1 MKKTW
6 IRKCLSHKRLHAVTL
21 AGSLLL
27 LSVLSYLP
35 ARVHAKSTYTM
46 QQVIDDNISLKNND
60 TVLISGKEDLELLD
74 QYLEAG
80 KPVFQNTTFYQTCD
94 IALTDYTFSTVQDND
109 KSLIKI
115 YHSSTEK
122 CEAVFDASSNKFYT
136 DDSCQTESD
145 FSFQGDPWSPIGS
158 AAHPFMG
165 HYEGNQYAISGLWN
179 NAVLSS
185 VSKGAVGFF
194 DHMKNAAISNLN
206 LCDSFINVRYTNDA
220 GQNATETISNNCT
233 NNLGVMTTV
242 AEETTFECCNISN
255 ITMNIKNIPTCGIY
269 AGMFAGSTSG
279 TNDGRTFDT
288 CTVTNTMINIASRN
302 YSSGQSLPANMI
314 GMFTG
319 DYQHDSSLDQY
330 DTFTNCNSDGLIRD
344 ATHTSLVGG
353 ICGKTTQNVL
363 FLQCVN
369 NTIIRNANMAGGI
382 LGFCSSSN
390 TDPEST
396 LTNDTQLYSCQN
408 NAEITGAHIGG
419 ILGMSG
425 FASSSWSAVIDKCSN
440 TGNLNAY
447 QNAGGIL
454 MESHGHTYI
463 ANCNNSGAIFQIAD
477 SSQDAYTNIR
487 CSNNANEQV
496 CGLKISAIGG
506 LAGWIITDYDNAPTS
521 TVADTIYNSYNT
533 GSLTT
538 LSSADAGGLIGH
550 CFNQFTM
557 ENCYNSGSVSHD
569 KENGNTS
576 TDIEFPSSNTS
587 QTTRPIFTGGLIG
600 HNSSSSS
607 ANVRYC
613 YNAADIDPL
622 SNTWQYDY
630 FSGDPNP
637 SLIPLDTSKCYQ
649 ISKQQLT
656 ASPNTADITAID
668 ADDDLY
674 SNHASL
680 TDCLNSWVE
689 SENKE
694 SRAGYAPIHNIMT
707 ADFCG
712 WTSDGTDSPSLNSNI
727 SELPRLTH
735 IPASP
740 VPLATATTDP
750 TLIPSE
756 VPAPPAT
763 TTPEISTTPNVP
775 ASSTPEILTTPNVSV
790 SSTPEVSTTPNV
802 SVSVTPKVSTTPNV
816 FVSSTPEVSATPVTP
831 ATSTPAATAPVSNPN
846 DAPVSRSLTLRAGAS
861 RNGGILL
868 SWSCDPDQESFVV
881 YRRLKNK
888 PDFSLV
894 TALNTGTKGFTQK
907 LSGNTQAKYT
917 FTDKKAKPNKTYYY
931 KILSYTKNGT
941 VTSSTSVKAVSRLRA
956 PTITVRQKK
965 TAPGVQF
972 LQIRLSKYQ
981 GRYAGIY
988 IRKNN
993 GKYVYIRMKNNK
1005 ISPRRKT
1012 FNFRHSM
1019 RNVTLSVR
1027 VRTYQTKKRKKG
1039 SFYSKV
1045 KKVRIR

>member
-1 MKKTW
+1 M
-6 IRKCLSHKRLHAVTL
+6 
-21 AGSLLL
+21 
-27 LSVLSYLP
+27 
-35 ARVHAKSTYTM
+35 
-46 QQVIDDNISLKNND
+46 
-60 TVLISGKEDLELLD
+60 
-74 QYLEAG
+74 
-80 KPVFQNTTFYQTCD
+80 
-94 IALTDYTFSTVQDND
+94 
-109 KSLIKI
+109 
-115 YHSSTEK
+115 
-122 CEAVFDASSNKFYT
+122 
-136 DDSCQTESD
+136 
-145 FSFQGDPWSPIGS
+145 
-158 AAHPFMG
+158 
-165 HYEGNQYAISGLWN
+165 
-179 NAVLSS
+179 
-185 VSKGAVGFF
+185 
-194 DHMKNAAISNLN
+194 
-206 LCDSFINVRYTNDA
+206 
-220 GQNATETISNNCT
+220 
-233 NNLGVMTTV
+233 
-242 AEETTFECCNISN
+242 
-255 ITMNIKNIPTCGIY
+255 
-269 AGMFAGSTSG
+269 
-279 TNDGRTFDT
+279 
-288 CTVTNTMINIASRN
+288 
-302 YSSGQSLPANMI
+302 
-314 GMFTG
+314 
-319 DYQHDSSLDQY
+319 
-330 DTFTNCNSDGLIRD
+330 
-344 ATHTSLVGG
+344 
-353 ICGKTTQNVL
+353 
-363 FLQCVN
+363 
-369 NTIIRNANMAGGI
+369 
-382 LGFCSSSN
+382 
-390 TDPEST
+390 
-396 LTNDTQLYSCQN
+396 
-408 NAEITGAHIGG
+408 
-419 ILGMSG
+419 
-425 FASSSWSAVIDKCSN
+425 
-440 TGNLNAY
+440 
-447 QNAGGIL
+447 
-454 MESHGHTYI
+454 
-463 ANCNNSGAIFQIAD
+463 
-477 SSQDAYTNIR
+477 
-487 CSNNANEQV
+487 
-496 CGLKISAIGG
+496 KISAIGG
-506 LAGWIITDYDNAPTS
+506 LAGWIITDYDNAPAS
-521 TVADTIYNSYNT
+521 TVANTIYNSYNT

-550 CFNQFTM
+550 CLNQFTM

-613 YNAADIDPL
+613 YNAADIDAL

-656 ASPNTADITAID
+656 VSPNAADITAID

-680 TDCLNSWVE
+680 TDCLNRWVE
-689 SENKE
+689 NENKE
-694 SRAGYAPIHNIMT
+694 SHAGYAPIHNIMT
-707 ADFCG
+707 ADFCD
-712 WTSDGTDSPSLNSNI
+712 WISDGTDSPSLNSNI

-775 ASSTPEILTTPNVSV
+775 ASSTPESLTTPNVSV
-790 SSTPEVSTTPNV
+790 SSTP
-802 SVSVTPKVSTTPNV
+802 
-816 FVSSTPEVSATPVTP
+816 
-831 ATSTPAATAPVSNPN
+831 AATVPVSNPN

-868 SWSCDPDQESFVV
+868 SWSCDPNQESFVV

-1019 RNVTLSVR
+1019 RNITLSVR

>member
-1 MKKTW
+1 MKKPR
-6 IRKCLSHKRLHAVTL
+6 IRKCLRHKRLHAVTL

-27 LSVLSYLP
+27 LSVLSYPP

-46 QQVIDDNISLKNND
+46 QQVIDDNISLKNED
-60 TVLISGKEDLELLD
+60 TVLISDKEDLELLD
-74 QYLEAG
+74 QYLESGA
-80 KPVFQNTTFYQTCD
+80 PVSKNTTFYQTCD
-94 IALTDYTFSTVQDND
+94 IALSDYTFSTVQDND

-115 YHSSTEK
+115 YHSSTGE

-145 FSFQGDPWSPIGS
+145 FSFQGAPWNPIGS

-165 HYEGNQYAISGLWN
+165 HYEGNQHAISGLWN
-179 NAVLSS
+179 NAVISS
-185 VSKGAVGFF
+185 VTKASVGMF
-194 DHMKNAAISNLN
+194 DHTEHATISNLN
-206 LCDSFINVRYTNDA
+206 LSGALINVRYTNDA
-220 GQNATETISNNCT
+220 GQNATETTSNNCT

-242 AEETTFECCNISN
+242 AEETTFECCNVSN

-279 TNDGRTFDT
+279 TNDGRAFDT
-288 CTVTNTMINIASRN
+288 CTTADTMINIASRN
-302 YSSGQSLPANMI
+302 YSGSPLTLPANMI

-319 DYQHDSSLDQY
+319 YYQHNSSLDQY
-330 DTFTNCNSDGLIRD
+330 DTFTNCNSGGLIRD
-344 ATHTSLVGG
+344 TTRTSLMGG
-353 ICGKTTQNVL
+353 ICGKTTENVL

-369 NTIIRNANMAGGI
+369 NTIIRNANIAGGI
-382 LGFCSSSN
+382 LGFCASSN

-396 LTNDTQLYSCQN
+396 LTNDTQLYSCRN
-408 NAEITGAHIGG
+408 NAELTGAHIGG

-425 FASSSWSAVIDKCSN
+425 YASNSWSAVIDKCTN

-463 ANCNNSGAIFQIAD
+463 ANCSNSGAIFQIAD
-477 SSQDAYTNIR
+477 SSQDAHPGIS
-487 CSNNANEQV
+487 CSNNNTHEQV

-506 LAGWIITDYDNAPTS
+506 LAGWIITDYDNAPSS
-521 TVADTIYNSYNT
+521 TVANTIYNSYNT

-550 CFNQFTM
+550 CLNQFTM

-569 KENGNTS
+569 KENGSTS

-613 YNAADIDPL
+613 YNAADIDAL
-622 SNTWQYDY
+622 SNTWQYNY
-630 FSGDPNP
+630 FTGDPDP
-637 SLIPLDTSKCYQ
+637 SQIPLDTSKCYQ
-649 ISKQQLT
+649 ISHQQLT
-656 ASPNTADITAID
+656 ASSGAADIAPID

-689 SENKE
+689 NENKE
-694 SRAGYAPIHNIMT
+694 SRAGYTPIHNIMT

-712 WTSDGTDSPSLNSNI
+712 WTSDDTNAPSLVVNKTP
-727 SELPRLTH
+727 LPRHTH

-740 VPLATATTDP
+740 VPPATATTDP

-775 ASSTPEILTTPNVSV
+775 
-790 SSTPEVSTTPNV
+790 
-802 SVSVTPKVSTTPNV
+802 VSVTPKVSTTPNV

-831 ATSTPAATAPVSNPN
+831 ATSTPAAIVPVSNPN
-846 DAPVSRSLTLRAGAS
+846 DAPISRSLTLRAGAS

-868 SWSCDPDQESFVV
+868 SWSCDPDQESFVI

-931 KILSYTKNGT
+931 KILAYTKNGT

-956 PTITVRQKK
+956 PTITVHQKK

-1027 VRTYQTKKRKKG
+1027 VKTYQTKKRKKG

>member
-1 MKKTW
+1 MKKPW
-6 IRKCLSHKRLHAVTL
+6 IRKCLRHKRLHAVTL

-35 ARVHAKSTYTM
+35 AHVHAKSTYTM

-60 TVLISGKEDLELLD
+60 TVLISDKEDLELLD
-74 QYLEAG
+74 QYLESG
-80 KPVFQNTTFYQTCD
+80 NPVSKDTTFYQTCD
-94 IALTDYTFSTVQDND
+94 IALSDYTFSTVQEKDRY
-109 KSLIKI
+109 LIKI
-115 YHSSTEK
+115 YHSSTGE

-136 DDSCQTESD
+136 DDSCQTELD
-145 FSFQGDPWSPIGS
+145 FSFQGDPWNPIGS
-158 AAHPFMG
+158 AAHPFTG
-165 HYEGNQYAISGLWN
+165 HYEGNHYSITGLWN
-179 NAVLSS
+179 NSVLSS
-185 VSKGAVGFF
+185 VTKASVGMF
-194 DHMKNAAISNLN
+194 DHTEHATISNLN
-206 LCDSFINVRYTNDA
+206 LSGALVNVRYTDEA
-220 GQNATETISNNCT
+220 GQGANNTISDNCT
-233 NNLGVMTTV
+233 NNLGVVTTA
-242 AEETTFECCNISN
+242 AEETTFECCTISDIALNIN
-255 ITMNIKNIPTCGIY
+255 NIPNCGIY
-269 AGMFAGSTSG
+269 AGIFAGSISG
-279 TNDGRTFDT
+279 TNDGRAFDT

-302 YSSGQSLPANMI
+302 YPSSQSTLPADMI

-319 DYQHDSSLDQY
+319 YYQHDSSLDQY
-330 DTFTNCNSDGLIRD
+330 DTFTNCNSGGLIRD
-344 ATHTSLVGG
+344 ATRTSLVGG

-363 FLQCVN
+363 FQECSN
-369 NTIIRNANMAGGI
+369 NASIQNTYIAGGI
-382 LGFCSSSN
+382 LGFCTSSN
-390 TDPEST
+390 IDSDSATA
-396 LTNDTQLYSCQN
+396 NYTQLYSCRN
-408 NAEITGAHIGG
+408 NAELTGTNLGG

-425 FASSSWSAVIDKCSN
+425 FASNAWSAVIDKCTN

-463 ANCNNSGAIFQIAD
+463 ANCSNSGAISQIAD
-477 SSQDAYTNIR
+477 PLTDTYTSIR
-487 CSNNANEQV
+487 CGNNTSEEV

-506 LAGWIITDYDNAPTS
+506 LAGWIMTDYDNAPDS
-521 TVADTIYNSYNT
+521 TVDNTIYNSYNT

-569 KENGNTS
+569 TENGSTS
-576 TDIEFPSSNTS
+576 TDIEFPSSNNS

-600 HNSSSSS
+600 HNSSSSA

-613 YNAADIDPL
+613 YNAADIDAL
-622 SNTWQYDY
+622 SNTWQYNY
-630 FSGDPNP
+630 FTGDPDP

-649 ISKQQLT
+649 ISHQQLT
-656 ASPNTADITAID
+656 ASSGAADITSID

-680 TDCLNSWVE
+680 TDCLNRWVE
-689 SENKE
+689 NENKE
-694 SRAGYAPIHNIMT
+694 SRAGYVPIHNIMT

-712 WTSDGTDSPSLNSNI
+712 WTSDDTNAPSLVVNKTPQ
-727 SELPRLTH
+727 PRHTH

-740 VPLATATTDP
+740 DPLATATTDP

-756 VPAPPAT
+756 TPTPPAT
-763 TTPEISTTPNVP
+763 TTPEISTTPKVP
-775 ASSTPEILTTPNVSV
+775 V
-790 SSTPEVSTTPNV
+790 SSTPEVSTTP
-802 SVSVTPKVSTTPNV
+802 T
-816 FVSSTPEVSATPVTP
+816 APV
-831 ATSTPAATAPVSNPN
+831 TSTPAATVPVSNPN
-846 DAPVSRSLTLRAGAS
+846 DAPVSHSLTLRASAS

-931 KILSYTKNGT
+931 KILAYTKNGT
-941 VTSSTSVKAVSRLRA
+941 VTSSTTVKVVSRLRA

-972 LQIRLSKYQ
+972 LQIKLNKYQ

-993 GKYVYIRMKNNK
+993 GKYVYIRIKNNK

-1027 VRTYQTKKRKKG
+1027 VKTYQTKKRKKG

>member
-1 MKKTW
+1 
-6 IRKCLSHKRLHAVTL
+6 
-21 AGSLLL
+21 
-27 LSVLSYLP
+27 
-35 ARVHAKSTYTM
+35 
-46 QQVIDDNISLKNND
+46 
-60 TVLISGKEDLELLD
+60 
-74 QYLEAG
+74 
-80 KPVFQNTTFYQTCD
+80 
-94 IALTDYTFSTVQDND
+94 
-109 KSLIKI
+109 
-115 YHSSTEK
+115 
-122 CEAVFDASSNKFYT
+122 
-136 DDSCQTESD
+136 
-145 FSFQGDPWSPIGS
+145 
-158 AAHPFMG
+158 
-165 HYEGNQYAISGLWN
+165 
-179 NAVLSS
+179 
-185 VSKGAVGFF
+185 
-194 DHMKNAAISNLN
+194 
-206 LCDSFINVRYTNDA
+206 
-220 GQNATETISNNCT
+220 
-233 NNLGVMTTV
+233 
-242 AEETTFECCNISN
+242 
-255 ITMNIKNIPTCGIY
+255 MNIKNIPTCGIY

-279 TNDGRTFDT
+279 TNDGRAFDT
-288 CTVTNTMINIASRN
+288 CTTADTMINIASRN
-302 YSSGQSLPANMI
+302 YSGSPLTLPADMI

-319 DYQHDSSLDQY
+319 YYQHNSSLDQY
-330 DTFTNCNSDGLIRD
+330 DTFTNCNSGGLIRD
-344 ATHTSLVGG
+344 TTRTSLMGG
-353 ICGKTTQNVL
+353 ICGKTTKNVL

-382 LGFCSSSN
+382 LGFCSDSN

-425 FASSSWSAVIDKCSN
+425 FASSSWSAVIDKCTN

-454 MESHGHTYI
+454 MESLGHTYI
-463 ANCNNSGAIFQIAD
+463 ANCNNSGAISQIAD
-477 SSQDAYTNIR
+477 SSQDAHPGIS
-487 CSNNANEQV
+487 CSNTINEQV
-496 CGLKISAIGG
+496 IGLKISAIGG
-506 LAGWIITDYDNAPTS
+506 LAGWIITDCYNAPSS
-521 TVADTIYNSYNT
+521 TVANTIYNSYNT

-550 CFNQFTM
+550 CLNQFTM

-569 KENGNTS
+569 KENGSTS

-613 YNAADIDPL
+613 YNAADIDVL

-630 FSGDPNP
+630 FSGDPKP

-668 ADDDLY
+668 ADDNLY

-689 SENKE
+689 NENKE
-694 SRAGYAPIHNIMT
+694 SRAGYTPIHNIMT

-740 VPLATATTDP
+740 VPPATATTDP

-775 ASSTPEILTTPNVSV
+775 ASSTP
-790 SSTPEVSTTPNV
+790 
-802 SVSVTPKVSTTPNV
+802 
-816 FVSSTPEVSATPVTP
+816 
-831 ATSTPAATAPVSNPN
+831 AATVPVSNPN
-846 DAPVSRSLTLRAGAS
+846 EAPISHSLTLHVGAS

-965 TAPGVQF
+965 TAPGVHF
-972 LQIRLSKYQ
+972 LQIRLNKYQ

-988 IRKNN
+988 ICKNN

-1027 VRTYQTKKRKKG
+1027 VKTYQTKKRKKG